1 VSVLAVGTEPVPTG
15 LSGVERQGRGSNQRG
30 RGPRLRYL
38 SLVGVL
44 LLWFI
49 ADKLD
54 WISADTFPGPGAVWL
69 AAVELAKSG
78 DLTDALQASLSRVV
92 AGGLIGLTLGVL
104 LGLLS
109 GFSHLAESIIDTPL
123 QALRAV
129 PFTALVPIFILW
141 LGIGEAPK
149 IAIVVFAV
157 FFPIYIN
164 TYAGIRAVDVKY
176 AEVAQ
181 VYGLSR
187 RAVARRILLPGALPS
202 ILVGIR
208 YALALSWISVI
219 VAEQLN
225 ASSGIGFLLVNAR
238 QFLRVDVMFVCLVL
252 YALLGVLTDLAYRLI
267 ERRLLVWRRGFGGA

>member
-267 ERRLLVWRRGFGGA
+267 ERRLLVWRRGFDGA